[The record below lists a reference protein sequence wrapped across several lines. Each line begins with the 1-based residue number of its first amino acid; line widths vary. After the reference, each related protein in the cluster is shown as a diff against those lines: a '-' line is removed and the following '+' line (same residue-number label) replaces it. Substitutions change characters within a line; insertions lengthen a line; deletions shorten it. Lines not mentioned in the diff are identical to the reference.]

1 MIVQRT
7 QKGHK
12 PQKGVK
18 MLKTIHIQ
26 AQSGVASYY
35 VNSEHITHFYGEAE
49 GGKSYLVIYFVGGA
63 YLRLSGYGDSASLS
77 AFEDFIKD
85 DKTQEIELGL

>member
-1 MIVQRT
+1 
-7 QKGHK
+7 
-12 PQKGVK
+12 

-26 AQSGVASYY
+26 TQSGVALYY
-35 VNSEHITHFYGEAE
+35 VNSGHITHFYGEVE
-49 GGKSYLVIYFVGGA
+49 GSKSYLVIYFVGGA
-63 YLRLSGYGDSASLS
+63 CLRLSGYGDNQSLA